1 MQLEPQDHLTQEF
14 LYLLLGMANILQLVS
29 STDFRNVT
37 IHLVHLSVPGGGIE
51 SLIRV
56 FFG

>member
-1 MQLEPQDHLTQEF
+1 MQLEPQDHLAQEF
-14 LYLLLGMANILQLVS
+14 LFLLGMAEILQLAS
-29 STDFRNVT
+29 STNFINVT
-37 IHLVHLSVPGGGIE
+37 MHLVHLSVPGGGIE